1 MLAGTVDDNVPESTA
16 YLAQYN
22 LVALLELGLEATLR
36 EFKGHKDTGGT
47 PQNYLAAWLMR
58 HNPRH
63 SKEGAAMLEAF
74 MAIERE
80 PLDDIGAL
88 EDRQRE
94 KSALQMQAAARG
106 HAARVRRGEQIRA
119 TETIQACTRGRTV
132 RREQKEQAKAAETM
146 QAATRG
152 RAVRKE
158 QAEQAKAAEVMQAAT
173 RGRAARKEQAEQQ
186 EAATRVQASYRGKM
200 ARAEAGTPAAF
211 EAGHEGEASADVA
224 DADVDEDAEQH
235 EAATRVQSVYRGKS
249 ARAASAPSSRGAN
262 P

>member
-80 PLDDIGAL
+80 PLDDIGDL

-132 RREQKEQAKAAETM
+132 RREQKVQAKAAET
-146 QAATRG
+146 
-152 RAVRKE
+152 
-158 QAEQAKAAEVMQAAT
+158 MQAAT